1 MSDASPKTTSTN
13 VGRRGSSFKGFSP
26 GMPKHLGRTSK
37 STGSKKDKESST
49 VEKSGSGPS
58 EVESGRG
65 FTNPL
70 FMGLLVFAVVIFP
83 LVQMVQALT
92 GKGGSFGRSR

>member
-1 MSDASPKTTSTN
+1 MADTTSPKTTSS

-37 STGSKKDKESST
+37 STSSKKDSSESR
-49 VEKSGSGPS
+49 VEKSSGPS

>member
-1 MSDASPKTTSTN
+1 MSDTTSPKTTSN

-37 STGSKKDKESST
+37 STSSKKDSSESR
-49 VEKSGSGPS
+49 VEKTGPS
-58 EVESGRG
+58 EVEGGRG